1 MLRCCYTYFNV
12 STNHHNTGSV
22 AGKDVVQLYVSL
34 PYTDYDK
41 EHGVEKAAI
50 QLLDYGKTAELA
62 PGASESVTITAD
74 MQNMASYEVVVE
86 CFVLATTA
94 SNQKLQKH
102 CYKLVSKATGKQN
115 YIFFYSGNESE
126 EKLQRF

>member
-1 MLRCCYTYFNV
+1 MTV
-12 STNHHNTGSV
+12 KNTGSV

-62 PGASESVTITAD
+62 PGASETVTITAD
-74 MQNMASYEVVVE
+74 MQNMASWDSTADNAAGTKGCYILDAGDYWFTIGNGAHEAVNN
-86 CFVLATTA
+86 VLAA
-94 SNQKLQKH
+94 EGQ
-102 CYKLVSKATGKQN
+102 
-115 YIFFYSGNESE
+115 SGGR
-126 EKLQRF
+126 QR